1 MEEIKSHPI
10 GTNLIFASFKRRTWL
25 PYLMYIKLLFI
36 PQVYI
41 EMTDL
46 YKYGSAAFPHS
57 VVRRATF
64 HHVPS
69 VLWALEGVSLLP
81 CWFCVKGE

>member
-1 MEEIKSHPI
+1 MGGIKSHPI

-41 EMTDL
+41 EMTGL
-46 YKYGSAAFPHS
+46 YKYGSAPFPRP
-57 VVRRATF
+57 VVRGATF
-64 HHVPS
+64 HHGSS
-69 VLWALEGVSLLP
+69 VLWTLEGESPSCPGVFL
-81 CWFCVKGE
+81 

>member
-1 MEEIKSHPI
+1 MEGIKSHPT

-41 EMTDL
+41 WMKDP
-46 YKYGSAAFPHS
+46 YKYGSSPFPRS

-64 HHVPS
+64 HHIY
-69 VLWALEGVSLLP
+69 SLL
-81 CWFCVKGE
+81 